1 MAWLCCLFA
10 LLSMAHGGN
19 VTYDGR
25 SLIING
31 EHKILFSGE
40 IHYPRSTP
48 QTWPSLIAKAKAGG
62 LDVIQT
68 LVFWNLHEP
77 QFDQFDFSGRRDIV
91 RFIKEVQAQGLYVS
105 LRIGPFIQG
114 EWAYGGLPIWLRDV
128 PDIVFRSDNK
138 PFKYH
143 MWRFTTKIVRMMKSE
158 KLFASQ
164 GGPIILSQI
173 ENEYQLVEA
182 GFGEKGPPYVK
193 WAAAMAVGLQT
204 GVPWVMCKQ
213 SDAPDPVINA
223 CNGRRCGQTFVGPN
237 SPNKPAIWTE
247 NWTSFYQVYGGEPD
261 MRSAEDITYQA
272 ALFVAK
278 KGSYVNYYMYHGGTN
293 FGRTASK
300 YVLTS
305 YYDQAPLD
313 EYGLIRQPKWGHLK
327 ELHAAIKLCLKPLLT
342 GVHSTFHLGQ
352 LQEAYVFKGNSEE
365 CAAFLVNNDNER
377 NATVHYENSTYE
389 LPPESVSILPDCKIV
404 AFNTAKVGTEYTTR
418 SMKADQNL
426 DSPDKWEEYK
436 ESIPNFDKTSW
447 RANTL
452 LEQMSATKDKSDY
465 LWYTF
470 RFQHESLDTGFVLKV
485 NSLAHVLHAFVNGKF
500 IGSAHGSH
508 SSLFF
513 ALEKNVSLINGTNHV
528 SLLSV
533 MAGLP
538 GSGSFLER
546 RVTGLRRVRILNKND
561 VEDFTNYTWGYQ
573 VGLLGEKLN
582 IYTEQGSS
590 NIQWRRF
597 GNSNH
602 QRLTWYKTQFDAP
615 KGNDPVALNL
625 GSMGKGEAWVNG
637 QSIGRYWVSFLTPEG
652 SPSQTWYNVPRSFL
666 NPKGNLL
673 VLLEEENGNP
683 LGISVDTVS
692 ITRVCGRVTSSY
704 PPPVISWVGQ
714 NQTRSK
720 HKKKH
725 GRRPKVQLRCPQRRK
740 ISKILFAS
748 FGTPFGGDCENYG
761 FGRCHSSNSRT
772 VVEKACIGRRTC
784 SIPLSSK
791 YFGGDPCPGIPKALL
806 VDAICE

>member
-1 MAWLCCLFA
+1 MDMVWLCCLFA

-48 QTWPSLIAKAKAGG
+48 Q
-62 LDVIQT
+62 
-68 LVFWNLHEP
+68 
-77 QFDQFDFSGRRDIV
+77 
-91 RFIKEVQAQGLYVS
+91 
-105 LRIGPFIQG
+105 
-114 EWAYGGLPIWLRDV
+114 
-128 PDIVFRSDNK
+128 
-138 PFKYH
+138 YH
-143 MWRFTTKIVRMMKSE
+143 MWRFTTKIVKMMKSE

-182 GFGEKGPPYVK
+182 AFGEKGPPYVK

-237 SPNKPAIWTE
+237 SPTKPAIWTE

-261 MRSAEDITYQA
+261 MRSAEDIAYQA
-272 ALFVAK
+272 ALFIAK

-327 ELHAAIKLCLKPLLT
+327 ELHAAIKLCLKPLLS
-342 GVHSTFHLGQ
+342 GVHSTFPLGQ
-352 LQEAYVFKGNSEE
+352 LQEAYVFKGNSEK

-470 RFQHESLDTGFVLKV
+470 RFQHESLDTGFALKV
-485 NSLAHVLHAFVNGKF
+485 NSLAHALHAFVNGKF

-508 SSLFF
+508 SKLFF

-538 GSGSFLER
+538 DSGSFLER

-573 VGLLGEKLN
+573 
-582 IYTEQGSS
+582 
-590 NIQWRRF
+590 
-597 GNSNH
+597 
-602 QRLTWYKTQFDAP
+602 TQFDAP

-772 VVEKACIGRRTC
+772 IVEKACIGRRTC

-806 VDAICE
+806 VEAICA

>member
-1 MAWLCCLFA
+1 MDMAWLCCLFA

-538 GSGSFLER
+538 EAKVGMSLCLTHHQLE
-546 RVTGLRRVRILNKND
+546 LD
-561 VEDFTNYTWGYQ
+561 
-573 VGLLGEKLN
+573 
-582 IYTEQGSS
+582 
-590 NIQWRRF
+590 
-597 GNSNH
+597 
-602 QRLTWYKTQFDAP
+602 LTWQNCKSAVKT
-615 KGNDPVALNL
+615 NLNYL
-625 GSMGKGEAWVNG
+625 
-637 QSIGRYWVSFLTPEG
+637 
-652 SPSQTWYNVPRSFL
+652 
-666 NPKGNLL
+666 
-673 VLLEEENGNP
+673 
-683 LGISVDTVS
+683 
-692 ITRVCGRVTSSY
+692 
-704 PPPVISWVGQ
+704 
-714 NQTRSK
+714 
-720 HKKKH
+720 
-725 GRRPKVQLRCPQRRK
+725 
-740 ISKILFAS
+740 
-748 FGTPFGGDCENYG
+748 
-761 FGRCHSSNSRT
+761 
-772 VVEKACIGRRTC
+772 
-784 SIPLSSK
+784 
-791 YFGGDPCPGIPKALL
+791 
-806 VDAICE
+806 